1 MSCKRIEKLWR
12 RYASGDLSKAKRRR
26 FEEHLKECPDCRA
39 RKRALDH
46 SAELAVQALAGPE
59 EMTPAEWNRVR
70 PPADEPVERG
80 RRPLAAALAAAACAA
95 VVGAVLYFAP
105 RASVDD
111 AMAADAGV
119 AIKDYQPL
127 GERDRYEVRMCT
139 EDPNVKIVWVF
150 DRNLTL

>member
-1 MSCKRIEKLWR
+1 VSCERIENLWR
-12 RYASGDLSKAKRRR
+12 LYVSGDLSKAKRRR
-26 FEEHLKECPDCRA
+26 FDGHLEGCAECRA
-39 RKRALDH
+39 RKEAFDRSVELAMREMPAP
-46 SAELAVQALAGPE
+46 AEL
-59 EMTPAEWNRVR
+59 TPIEWNRVR
-70 PPADEPVERG
+70 PDTRTPVSRG

-119 AIKDYQPL
+119 ALKDHKPL
-127 GERDRYEVRMCT
+127 RERDRYEVRMCT
-139 EDPNVKIVWVF
+139 EDPKVKIVWVF